1 MWCDACSL
9 DKESC
14 KNTIFEMIKDII
26 QSIIDFISFCITLV
40 TSSGVTIARQ
50 NLNKGLSKINQN
62 IIKAAFTINKNC
74 F

>member
-1 MWCDACSL
+1 
-9 DKESC
+9 
-14 KNTIFEMIKDII
+14 MIKDII
-26 QSIIDFISFCITLV
+26 QSIIDFISFCITLG
-40 TSSGVTIARQ
+40 TSSSVTIARQ